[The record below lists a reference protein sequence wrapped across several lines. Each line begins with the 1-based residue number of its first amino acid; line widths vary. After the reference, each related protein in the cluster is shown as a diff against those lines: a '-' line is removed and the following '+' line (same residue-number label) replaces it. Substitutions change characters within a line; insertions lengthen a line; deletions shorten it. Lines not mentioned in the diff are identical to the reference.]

1 MSRQC
6 ELLSL
11 SRSSL
16 YYRPVH
22 VGGAAP
28 GGGGE
33 SAENLLL
40 MRLLDRQFLEPPFY
54 GVRRM
59 TAWLGRQGYPLFGSP
74 DFTFPKL
81 KLALFVDGCFWHSC
95 PLHATLPA
103 SHRPFW
109 RKKLRRNR
117 HRDRLVS
124 RTLRQNG
131 WRVARLWEHDLKPPR
146 LPPLAQKLR
155 RLLHSPHSQS

>member
-16 YYRPVH
+16 YYRPGH
-22 VGGAAP
+22 G

-40 MRLLDRQFLEPPFY
+40 MRLLDRQFIETPFY

-59 TAWLGRQGYPLFGSP
+59 TAWLVRGGHGVNV
-74 DFTFPKL
+74 K
-81 KLALFVDGCFWHSC
+81 
-95 PLHATLPA
+95 
-103 SHRPFW
+103 
-109 RKKLRRNR
+109 
-117 HRDRLVS
+117 
-124 RTLRQNG
+124 
-131 WRVARLWEHDLKPPR
+131 RV
-146 LPPLAQKLR
+146 R
-155 RLLHSPHSQS
+155 RLMRVMGLEAIYPKPRKTLASIADSAARRYPYLLKGLVIDRPNQVWATDITYVPLYQGWAYLMAIIDWFSRCVLAWECCGAGKSDQ

>member
-16 YYRPVH
+16 YYRPVQ

-40 MRLLDRQFLEPPFY
+40 MRLLDRQFLETPFY

-59 TAWLGRQGYPLFGSP
+59 TAWLGRQGYPVKG
-74 DFTFPKL
+74 
-81 KLALFVDGCFWHSC
+81 A
-95 PLHATLPA
+95 
-103 SHRPFW
+103 
-109 RKKLRRNR
+109 
-117 HRDRLVS
+117 
-124 RTLRQNG
+124 
-131 WRVARLWEHDLKPPR
+131 
-146 LPPLAQKLR
+146 
-155 RLLHSPHSQS
+155 